1 MQEMNI
7 PTHIHNRPVS
17 VFVYMSD
24 SFLNLA
30 VELPSFFFSSVF
42 HMAFFHFRKS
52 HVRIHHESGL
62 V

>member
-24 SFLNLA
+24 SFLYLA
-30 VELPSFFFSSVF
+30 VELPLFFFFLFFTWHFFILAS
-42 HMAFFHFRKS
+42 HMFVPS
-52 HVRIHHESGL
+52 
-62 V
+62 